1 MDAIASILFQ
11 FDPCINLCI
20 AFAIMPIGGL
30 LVIGLACEAIKTAME
45 NRRRKR
51 RTTR

>member
-1 MDAIASILFQ
+1 MDAIANILFQ

-20 AFAIMPIGGL
+20 AFAVIPLGGL
-30 LVIGLACEAIKTAME
+30 LLIGLTGEAIKTMME

-51 RTTR
+51 RHTR